1 MRQRWFSRG
10 HTYQVDPT
18 GSGLACDFCWS
29 VRAKVM
35 VDEVTGESAWELIG
49 MLERETAGTLEETQM
64 VAVARRRRAARR

>member
-1 MRQRWFSRG
+1 
-10 HTYQVDPT
+10 
-18 GSGLACDFCWS
+18 
-29 VRAKVM
+29 M